1 MGALLISFNAT
12 FTALPIS
19 TATRIMTL
27 KDAEDIVQAYA
38 YVLEHEVN
46 NGPAKPCSRL
56 PQSSETI
63 IQALKLWSAIAIQ
76 TGQFDENTQNMIG
89 TAVSMLPSYID
100 DKEAQLIN
108 DTSPR
113 NLRMDVNL
121 SNEELRKRSKAI
133 SHSTQWSVE
142 ALATGLKLRREVDNF
157 ISRIKG
163 MNPQDSIFWQ
173 RVYTELGLQY
183 SIGDEWNRHNVIN
196 HNKLPQSNPL
206 IESQLPA
213 QSNPSEINPNK
224 PWNYFAIRALLWM
237 LASVCVLG
245 IFGKA
250 LGFLA
255 VICVLIGLY
264 YFLTGPAP
272 PWTS

>member
-1 MGALLISFNAT
+1 
-12 FTALPIS
+12 
-19 TATRIMTL
+19 MTL
-27 KDAEDIVQAYA
+27 KDAEDIVQEYA
-38 YVLEHEVN
+38 YILEHEVN
-46 NGPAKPCSRL
+46 NGPAKPCSSL
-56 PQSSETI
+56 PQPSETI
-63 IQALKLWSAIAIQ
+63 VQALKLWSAIAIQ
-76 TGQFDENTQNMIG
+76 TGHFDENTQNMIG

-113 NLRMDVNL
+113 NLRMDANL
-121 SNEELRKRSKAI
+121 SNEELRRRSKAI

-142 ALATGLKLRREVDNF
+142 ALAAGLKLRCDVDNF
-157 ISRIKG
+157 ISKIKC

-183 SIGDEWNRHNVIN
+183 STGNEWNRQNVIK
-196 HNKLPQSNPL
+196 HKKVIQSNSL
-206 IESQLPA
+206 MGSQSPA
-213 QSNPSEINPNK
+213 QSNPIEINPSK
-224 PWNYFAIRALLWM
+224 PWSYFAIRALLWM
-237 LASVCVLG
+237 LASVCILG
-245 IFGKA
+245 LFGKA